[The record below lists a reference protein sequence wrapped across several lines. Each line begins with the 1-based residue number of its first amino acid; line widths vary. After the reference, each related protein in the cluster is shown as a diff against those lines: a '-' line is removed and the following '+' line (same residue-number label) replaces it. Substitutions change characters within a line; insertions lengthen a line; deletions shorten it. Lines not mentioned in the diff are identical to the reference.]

1 MLKTKMIAEVTG
13 FSWEPL
19 QNLMLLPES
28 LPRNLYYEFSLDQ
41 MQELSLLQRII
52 L

>member
-1 MLKTKMIAEVTG
+1 MIAGVTG
-13 FSWEPL
+13 FSW
-19 QNLMLLPES
+19 NFTDFTAVNPES